1 MDNVCISIFICFTAS
16 VFKNVAKVLDFR
28 AQNNLIPAHKFFDKK
43 VKGIVY
49 SDKNT
54 GFFFP
59 PELKSRSPDPLQPH
73 RPNAVYL
80 DLSTELSTHPALP
93 KIWTIKNL
101 F

>member
-49 SDKNT
+49 SDKST
-54 GFFFP
+54 VSFFLHN
-59 PELKSRSPDPLQPH
+59 LKSRSYGQIQPR
-73 RPNAVYL
+73 RPNAVYSE
-80 DLSTELSTHPALP
+80 LSTELFTNSALH
-93 KIWTIKNL
+93 KK
-101 F
+101 

>member
-1 MDNVCISIFICFTAS
+1 TSKTPSYTKSVSWQHHPIFG
-16 VFKNVAKVLDFR
+16 
-28 AQNNLIPAHKFFDKK
+28 KK
-43 VKGIVY
+43 SKGIVY

-93 KIWTIKNL
+93 KI
-101 F
+101 